1 MLGRLT
7 LSNKA
12 VSNSLPSVCPLM
24 WLFTLASPSLFPL
37 NKRRFTETFHLS
49 FCWKLQDSG
58 LWGNLQTSSCTLS
71 FLFSFFSFS
80 CVSSTLSKT
89 NWISQGKRNWPYIL
103 PVSHDAVTKLNAQR
117 ESLSVDPFYFL
128 LFWFPC
134 CHLFN
139 RVVNGTVWCVSKRWF
154 QGIVHHIS
162 TINLLVCLFVL
173 VCFLFLSFFFSLICL
188 SYTKTN
194 LGDLFIVC
202 NTNPLYFV
210 SMGWDEGSISWV
222 GLFYDWL

>member
-12 VSNSLPSVCPLM
+12 VTNSLPSTVKKSVCPLM

-37 NKRRFTETFHLS
+37 NKRRFKETFHLS
-49 FCWKLQDSG
+49 FLLEVARLDYEVTFRQCIFLY
-58 LWGNLQTSSCTLS
+58 TFFLS
-71 FLFSFFSFS
+71 FYFSYFFS
-80 CVSSTLSKT
+80 CVCSTLSKPK
-89 NWISQGKRNWPYIL
+89 WISQGKRNWPYLL

-173 VCFLFLSFFFSLICL
+173 VCFLFLFIFSWFFYHIQKLI
-188 SYTKTN
+188 
-194 LGDLFIVC
+194 
-202 NTNPLYFV
+202 
-210 SMGWDEGSISWV
+210 
-222 GLFYDWL
+222 

>member
-1 MLGRLT
+1 MFGRLT

-12 VSNSLPSVCPLM
+12 VSNSLPSTVKKSVCPLM

-37 NKRRFTETFHLS
+37 NKR
-49 FCWKLQDSG
+49 KLQDSG

-71 FLFSFFSFS
+71 FLFFFFFFSFS

-89 NWISQGKRNWPYIL
+89 KWISQGKINWPYIL
-103 PVSHDAVTKLNAQR
+103 SVSHDAVTKLNAQR
-117 ESLSVDPFYFL
+117 ESLSVEPFYFL

-173 VCFLFLSFFFSLICL
+173 VCFLFLFIFSWFFYHIQKLI
-188 SYTKTN
+188 
-194 LGDLFIVC
+194 
-202 NTNPLYFV
+202 
-210 SMGWDEGSISWV
+210 
-222 GLFYDWL
+222 